1 MMRRRRGYL
10 KGLVMLLVLF
20 LGFPGMAA
28 GAPGQIRL
36 EVSPGYDGV
45 YKGDWVPVR
54 VKISNTGGDIE
65 GELVVRSEHIPTPA
79 PESRLFVAESV
90 KVAGGTSKEV
100 TLLLSEPGF
109 LADATIQFRTDGRVL
124 AREKIEGERVADS
137 ELLIG
142 VLSHSPILSSHIN
155 RWVGTADAP
164 RAWVQL
170 LKAEEIPEK
179 DAGLSGLDVLVVNGI
194 DLGSLGSSRQKAI
207 RRWVEKGGLL
217 VVAGGPSFDSTLGDW
232 RSMLPVKVE
241 GRTALKDLKPF
252 SRWGKVPDLDSPLPV
267 SRTRLADGGR
277 SVIAAGDLPLLAR
290 RPVGTGAVVYAAYDL
305 TAAPLAKWDGNER
318 LWREML
324 ILGGGEGSSL
334 RSTVTFDPTLEQAI
348 LLMPH
353 LRLPS
358 LPAVAMLFLA
368 YALAIGPIT
377 YWILSRMNRRE
388 WAWWIIPS
396 LGIAIALG
404 VYTYGK
410 VVRGDDVLVH
420 NLAYV
425 EAKNSGE
432 ARVLGVSGFITQEAG
447 AYRLE
452 GSPEMW
458 MWPLFHGERNRS
470 EVVVSGRPSVTFH
483 GVPHWTL
490 RKVIV
495 ETTKSLDGELRA
507 VARYED
513 GTLRGEV
520 TNGTRLPLRDVTV
533 DLGSRRHRVGSLA
546 PGETR
551 DFETSYVPDRDGRA
565 RNDFMPEPM
574 PAGDRDLT
582 REDLM
587 RTVGTGIRVTGW
599 TEAPVFSY
607 EVRDHKTKAENLAQ
621 VLGRVEVMPRQKGES
636 ILWPRGTVP
645 VRPLGG
651 RSSML
656 RLSGGMVAE
665 EEWKDPVLVAY
676 DLPSAPSGWKPLR
689 IDFAPEADVE
699 VYDWRRGKW
708 VKASLLPEEP
718 SGDLSSFVSSFGRV
732 VVRMEQAGSYPS
744 LEVEGRVVR

>member
-1 MMRRRRGYL
+1 MRRRRGYL
-10 KGLVMLLVLF
+10 KGLLLLLVLF

-28 GAPGQIRL
+28 GAPGQLRL

-65 GELVVRSEHIPTPA
+65 GELVVRSEQIPATA

-124 AREKIEGERVADS
+124 AREKIGGEKVSDS

-164 RAWVQL
+164 PARVQL
-170 LKAEEIPEK
+170 VKAEEIPEK

-217 VVAGGPSFDSTLGDW
+217 VLAGGPSFDSTLGDW
-232 RSMLPVKVE
+232 KSMLPVKVE
-241 GRTALKDLKPF
+241 GKTTLKNLKPF

-305 TAAPLAKWDGNER
+305 TAAPLAEWDGNER

-334 RSTVTFDPTLEQAI
+334 RSTLALDPILEQAI

-358 LPAVAMLFLA
+358 LPAVAALFLA

-404 VYTYGK
+404 IYTYGK

-452 GSPEMW
+452 GSPDMW

-470 EVVVSGRPSVTFH
+470 EVEVSGRPSVTFRS
-483 GVPHWTL
+483 VPHWTL

-507 VARYED
+507 VARYVD

-533 DLGSRRHRVGSLA
+533 DLGNRRHRVGSLA

-551 DFETSYVPDRDGRA
+551 DFEISYVPDRDGRA
-565 RNDFMPEPM
+565 RDDFMPEPM

-587 RTVGTGIRVTGW
+587 RPVGTGIRVTGW

-607 EVRDHKTKAENLAQ
+607 DVRGHKTEAENLAQ
-621 VLGRVEVMPRQKGES
+621 VSGRVEVMPRQKGES

-645 VRPLGG
+645 ARPLGG

-689 IDFAPEADVE
+689 IDFAPEGDVE